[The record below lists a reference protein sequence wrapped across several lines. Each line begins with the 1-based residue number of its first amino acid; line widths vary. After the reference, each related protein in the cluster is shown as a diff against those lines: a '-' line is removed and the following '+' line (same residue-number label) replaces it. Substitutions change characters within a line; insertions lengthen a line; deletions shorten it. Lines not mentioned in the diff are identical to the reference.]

1 MDNFT
6 SKKWLIACF
15 IIFVVGFGTFVIWSV
30 FSTLSSASM
39 AAGSVVVKGH
49 KKSVQHLEGGIVEAI
64 YVEEGQYINKGDVLF
79 KLAKDQ
85 SQNLFEQTQT
95 QYQYAKAAF
104 QRIQAELSGID
115 KLVFTD
121 FDQTNTEIKQMIEYQ
136 VEQFNA
142 NKHKQ
147 NSLISL
153 QEEIKEQ
160 STQELQTLLARQ
172 ASDKKQLKIAD
183 EQVTMYQELEKKG
196 YSSRAQFL
204 GAKSNQELIRG
215 RLSEYIGLIQRS
227 KASINEA
234 ELSLASIKIEHQKQL
249 REIFEKQQELLRI
262 RHSEYMRAKDVLDR
276 TTIISPISGYV
287 VNLSVNTLQ
296 GVISPRQ
303 VLLEIV
309 PDTNDLLVEVLLN
322 PKDIESVHKG
332 MKAKIRL
339 SSYNMRRVAPI
350 DGVVENVSADRI
362 YDEEK
367 DISAYKVK
375 VKIEN
380 NRTDIDLYPGMPAEV
395 MILLEERTP
404 LDYLLSPLTELNYNA
419 FREID

>member
-1 MDNFT
+1 MDNIT
-6 SKKWLIACF
+6 SKKWLITCF
-15 IIFVVGFGTFVIWSV
+15 IIFIVGFGTFVIWSV

-49 KKSVQHLEGGIVEAI
+49 KKSVQHLEGGIIEAI
-64 YVEEGQYINKGDVLF
+64 YIEEGQYINKGDVLF

-227 KASINEA
+227 KASINES

-262 RHSEYMRAKDVLDR
+262 RHSEYMRVKDVLDR

>member
-1 MDNFT
+1 MDNIT
-6 SKKWLIACF
+6 SKKWLITCF
-15 IIFVVGFGTFVIWSV
+15 IIFIVGFGTFVIWSV

-49 KKSVQHLEGGIVEAI
+49 KKSVQHLEGGIIEAI
-64 YVEEGQYINKGDVLF
+64 YIEEGQYINKGDVLF

-136 VEQFNA
+136 IEQFNA

-227 KASINEA
+227 KASINES

>member
-1 MDNFT
+1 MDNLA
-6 SKKWLIACF
+6 SKKWLIICF
-15 IIFVVGFGTFVIWSV
+15 IIFIIGFGTFLIWSV

-49 KKSVQHLEGGIVEAI
+49 KKSVQHLEGGIIEAI
-64 YVEEGQYINKGDVLF
+64 YIEEGQYINKGDILF

-85 SQNLFEQTQT
+85 SLNLFEQTQT

-115 KLVFTD
+115 TLVFTD
-121 FDQTNTEIKQMIEYQ
+121 FDQNNIEIKQMIDYQ

-204 GAKSNQELIRG
+204 GAKSNQESIRG
-215 RLSEYIGLIQRS
+215 RLSEYIGLIQRA
-227 KASINEA
+227 KASINES

-262 RHSEYMRAKDVLDR
+262 RHSEYMRVKDVLDR

-303 VLLEIV
+303 VLLDIV
-309 PDTNDLLVEVLLN
+309 PDTDDLLVEVLLN

-395 MILLEERTP
+395 MILLEDRTP
-404 LDYLLSPLTELNYNA
+404 MDYLLSPLTELNYNA